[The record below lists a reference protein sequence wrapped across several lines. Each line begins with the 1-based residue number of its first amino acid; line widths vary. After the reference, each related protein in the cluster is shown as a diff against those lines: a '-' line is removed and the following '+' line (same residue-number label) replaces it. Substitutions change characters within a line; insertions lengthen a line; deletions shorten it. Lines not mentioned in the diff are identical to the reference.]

1 VRRTGRPK
9 EGQNPLSQERILAE
23 TLKLIDEGGV
33 EAYTMRRLATELGVD
48 PMAIYHHFPN
58 KRAVIGG
65 LVEAMLRDFQLSMES
80 DWRDGVRQFAYAY
93 REMVRAHANLVLYFV
108 MNNELAAEGAFRIS
122 EPLYAILQNA
132 GLSPVHVLRAAD
144 TVIDFLN
151 GFALGERNMPLGEP
165 GERSG
170 IVQMLESYSLEEFPA
185 MRWLYAQLSEDEMRG
200 DFDTALN
207 ILIAGIEALSTSK
220 E

>member
-1 VRRTGRPK
+1 
-9 EGQNPLSQERILAE
+9 
-23 TLKLIDEGGV
+23 
-33 EAYTMRRLATELGVD
+33 
-48 PMAIYHHFPN
+48 
-58 KRAVIGG
+58 
-65 LVEAMLRDFQLSMES
+65 MES
-80 DWRDGVRQFAYAY
+80 DWRKGIRRFAHAY

-108 MNNELAAEGAFRIS
+108 LNNELAAEGAFRIS

-132 GLSPVHVLRAAD
+132 GLSPVNVLRAAD

-151 GFALGERNMPLGEP
+151 GFALGERNITLGEP
-165 GERSG
+165 GERSS
-170 IVQMLESYSLEEFPA
+170 VVKLLENYPPDQFPA
-185 MRWLYAQLSEDEMRG
+185 MRRLYAQLSEDEMRG